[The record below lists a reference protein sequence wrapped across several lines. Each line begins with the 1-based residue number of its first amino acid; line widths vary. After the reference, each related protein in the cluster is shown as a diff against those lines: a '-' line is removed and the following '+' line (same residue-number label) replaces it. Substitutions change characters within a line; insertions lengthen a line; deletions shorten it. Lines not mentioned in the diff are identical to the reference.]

1 MSALDLKYLTHN
13 LSKQLSGCVLNNI
26 QDITVK
32 QYVFKFGRAN
42 QKETLMIESGGRI
55 YLIDSVEEPRDKPN
69 KLTKVIRKYVKGLFL
84 DSIEQVGL
92 ERVVK
97 MTFKGADKEN
107 KSFTYFI
114 YLEFYAKGNI
124 ILTDADNLILGCL
137 RDHEYSETE
146 KVRLKE
152 VYPLHKAAQIYWKDL
167 SISQ

>member
-1 MSALDLKYLTHN
+1 MSALDLKFLTHN
-13 LSKQLSGCVLNNI
+13 LSQQLSGCVLNNI

-42 QKETLMIESGGRI
+42 QKENLMIESGNRMF
-55 YLIDSVEEPRDKPN
+55 LVDSVEEPRDKPN
-69 KLTKVIRKYVKGLFL
+69 KLTKVIRKHVKSLFL

-97 MTFKGADKEN
+97 MRFRGADKEN
-107 KSFTYFI
+107 KNFIFFI

-124 ILTDADNLILGCL
+124 ILTDADNVILACL

-146 KVRLKE
+146 KVKLKE

-167 SISQ
+167 SIDQ